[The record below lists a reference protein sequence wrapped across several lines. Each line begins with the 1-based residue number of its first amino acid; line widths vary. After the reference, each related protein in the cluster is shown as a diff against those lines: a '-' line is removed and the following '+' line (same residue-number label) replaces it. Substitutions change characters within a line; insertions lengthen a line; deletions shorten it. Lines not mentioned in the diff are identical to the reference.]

1 MTGVITTSVHMMSIV
16 NTTIVTMTITTM
28 TTATIAARTGNT
40 INAKPRQLAGFVLLL
55 VALKHQLAFP

>member
-1 MTGVITTSVHMMSIV
+1 MMSIV

-40 INAKPRQLAGFVLLL
+40 INAKPRHLAGYVFT
-55 VALKHQLAFP
+55 ARGA